1 MKVEN
6 TVRHHLAAMVA
17 LSPKG
22 EVGAVL
28 QEICHNRVW
37 WYPKLFPLPFPILIF
52 CTSFIRYWFRYL
64 FSVPNFSGSDT
75 NFQSQIYPVPVLI
88 FSTKFLWFQ
97 YYYSIWNFS
106 GTGSGS
112 YFPYQF
118 FLIPI
123 LIFGAKIFWYQI
135 PVVLPRFTFSLKK
148 LQNIFHPTWSE
159 SLDAGWPRRQGWK
172 MLFVLTTT

>member
-1 MKVEN
+1 MDTQLKIIIINFDRKALKGTQFNMQVES
-6 TVRHHLAAMVA
+6 RAWRY
-17 LSPKG
+17 P
-22 EVGAVL
+22 
-28 QEICHNRVW
+28 IFF
-37 WYPKLFPLPFPILIF
+37 WYQ
-52 CTSFIRYWFRYL
+52 YQYL